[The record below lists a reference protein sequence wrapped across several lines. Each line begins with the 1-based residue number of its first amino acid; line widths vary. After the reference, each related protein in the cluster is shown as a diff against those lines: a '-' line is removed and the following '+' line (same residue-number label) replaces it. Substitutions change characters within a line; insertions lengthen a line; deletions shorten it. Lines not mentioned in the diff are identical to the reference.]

1 MNRLARQIAAL
12 SLWWSACSVVYIGQ
26 LLSMSYSLPG
36 GMDRWDVFIA
46 IWFAWLVW
54 VPLSLIAIAL
64 TGRFPLDRHRLA
76 PAAAAIGAFVALVV
90 ICRALYVFVANAYAP
105 LWYEEAP
112 ALLVVLRDS
121 FLNNVVLAALV
132 IGATY
137 ALHYRE
143 AANRH
148 RQEIAVLE
156 TSLIAARLDAL
167 GRQINPHF
175 LFNTLNAIS
184 EMVHLNPDVADD
196 MLISLAALLR
206 KTLVASDS
214 PLVTVRDELET
225 VEHYLNLQRARFG
238 DRLQAT
244 IAIDPGCLPAAI
256 PPLSVQPLVENAVI
270 HGIAQLPQGGKLQIV
285 GEQSNAELLIRVYND
300 GPAPSPAPPADRIGL
315 DNIRT
320 RLNILFPGRADVTLI
335 RASNG
340 QTCAALRLP
349 IERGVP
355 AAPKTLA

>member
-1 MNRLARQIAAL
+1 MNRLVRQIAAL
-12 SLWWSACSVVYIGQ
+12 TLWWSACSVVYTEQ
-26 LLSMSYSLPG
+26 LLSMDYSLPA
-36 GMDRWDVFIA
+36 GMDRWDVSIA
-46 IWFAWLVW
+46 IWLAWIVW

-64 TGRFPLDRHRLA
+64 TGRFPLDRHRIA
-76 PAAAAIGAFVALVV
+76 PAAAAIGIFVALVV
-90 ICRALYVFVANAYAP
+90 VCRALYVYIANAFAP
-105 LWYEEAP
+105 LWYAQTP
-112 ALLVVLRDS
+112 ALPVVLRDS

-156 TSLIAARLDAL
+156 KSLIAARLDAL

-184 EMVHLNPDVADD
+184 EMVHMNADVADD
-196 MLISLAALLR
+196 MLVSLAALLR
-206 KTLVASDS
+206 KTLVAGDR
-214 PLVTVRDELET
+214 PLVTVREELET
-225 VEHYLNLQRARFG
+225 VEHYLNLQRARLG
-238 DRLQAT
+238 DRLDAS
-244 IAIDPGCLPAAI
+244 IAVEPECLALAI

-270 HGIAQLPQGGKLQIV
+270 HGVAQLPHGGKVRIV
-285 GEQSNAELLIRVYND
+285 GEQSTTDLLIRVYND
-300 GPAPSPAPPADRIGL
+300 GPAPSPAPRTDRVGL

-320 RLNILFPGRADVTLI
+320 RLGILFPGRAEVTLT

-340 QTCAALRLP
+340 QTCAAVRLP
-349 IERGVP
+349 V
-355 AAPKTLA
+355 AAGMPMATAPLV